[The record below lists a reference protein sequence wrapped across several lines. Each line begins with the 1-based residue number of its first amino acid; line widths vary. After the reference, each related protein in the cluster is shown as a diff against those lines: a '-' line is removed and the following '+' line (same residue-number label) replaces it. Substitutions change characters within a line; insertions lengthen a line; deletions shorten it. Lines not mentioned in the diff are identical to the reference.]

1 MVDCIFCKII
11 KGEIPCAKVYED
23 KFTLAFLDINPA
35 TPKGGHIL
43 VLPKK
48 HYELITDLPEEEF
61 NHLCKTIKKIS
72 EALLK
77 YGEGL
82 NIIQNNKKVAGQLIP
97 HIHFHLIP
105 RFEKD
110 NVVLNY
116 WKTHKYNDNEL
127 KDVSEKIKNLL
138 K

>member
-35 TPKGGHIL
+35 TPRGGHVLI
-43 VLPKK
+43 LPKK

-61 NHLCKTIKKIS
+61 SHLCKTIKKIS
-72 EALLK
+72 SALLK

-82 NIIQNNKKVAGQLIP
+82 NIIQNNKKVAGQIIP
-97 HIHFHLIP
+97 HVHFHLIP
-105 RFEKD
+105 RFDKD
-110 NVVLNY
+110 GVILNY
-116 WKTHKYNDNEL
+116 WKTHKYSDNEL
-127 KDVSEKIKNLL
+127 KSVSEKIKNLL

>member
-1 MVDCIFCKII
+1 MTDCIFCKII

-43 VLPKK
+43 ILPKK
-48 HYELITDLPEEEF
+48 HYELITDLSEEEF
-61 NHLCKTIKKIS
+61 IHLCKTIQKIS
-72 EALLK
+72 KALLK
-77 YGEGL
+77 YGQGL
-82 NIIQNNKKVAGQLIP
+82 NIIQNNKKIAGQIIP
-97 HIHFHLIP
+97 HVHFHLIP

-110 NVVLNY
+110 GVILNY

-127 KDVSEKIKNLL
+127 NAISEKIKNLL